1 MVWYGMVWFR
11 GVISETAVAEDIES
25 IPWQMKLEQQWQ
37 SGTSGQSTITYI
49 TQTKGRLE
57 ESAYKLLSSVRL
69 IVLVLWLPTT

>member
-1 MVWYGMVWFR
+1 MVWFR